1 MDLRNLHGILAFL
14 PTPFTADG
22 ALDAVAVEHQVDYLA
37 ASGVGAV
44 VVSGGV
50 GEFYSLDAV
59 EHRELVAGAVSA
71 AGDRVPIVAGV
82 GHSSAIA
89 AELGRRSAAEG
100 AAALMV
106 NPLYFVRP
114 ELRGV
119 VEHYRQIGAAAELPL
134 IVFSTEGAVYGPDEL
149 EALAEVPEVSAY
161 KDEVGD
167 LALFSRCRAQLGDRY
182 TWINGMAEPLAMQY
196 AAAGATAITSGL
208 VNLDAA
214 LTTEIWAAACAGD
227 QDRYDVLM
235 VRAEPL
241 LALRRKRPGYHTTV
255 LKEGMALLG
264 RTTGHVRL
272 PLMPLLDDERAA
284 LQAML
289 TTAPATPRG

>member
-1 MDLRNLHGILAFL
+1 MLLRNLHGILAFL
-14 PTPFTADG
+14 PTPFAADG
-22 ALDAVAVEHQVDYLA
+22 ALDAGAVERQVDYLA
-37 ASGVGAV
+37 AAGVGAV

-50 GEFYSLDAV
+50 GEFYSLDAE
-59 EHRELVAGAVSA
+59 EHRELVARAVSA
-71 AGDRVPIVAGV
+71 AGDRVPVIAGV

-89 AELGRRSAAEG
+89 GQLGRRAAAEG

-114 ELRGV
+114 ELRGI
-119 VEHYRQIGAAAELPL
+119 VEHYRHIGAAAELPL
-134 IVFSTEGAVYGPDEL
+134 VVFSTEGAVYGPDEL
-149 EALAEVPEVSAY
+149 EALAEVPEVSAL

-167 LALFSRCRAQLGDRY
+167 LELFARCHARLGDRY
-182 TWINGMAEPLAMQY
+182 TWINGMAEPFAMQY
-196 AAAGATAITSGL
+196 AAAGATAMTSGL

-214 LTTEIWAAACAGD
+214 LSIEIWAAACAGD
-227 QDRYDVLM
+227 QARYDALM

-264 RTTGHVRL
+264 RATGHVRL
-272 PLMPLLDDERAA
+272 PLMPLLDDERSA
-284 LQAML
+284 LRAML
-289 TTAPATPRG
+289 TTVSAGVPH